1 MSIHSQSPEDL
12 RAIER
17 RISEL
22 RFFTVRRNQ
31 LERLRQRTL
40 WLAGRDPNSSALAD
54 DPDVSEPHADSD
66 TAAAAEKQQLET
78 LGLQSLSDSST
89 PVRPRSSLFGT
100 VPTGAARR
108 RRSRPR
114 SSQPARPGSEA
125 PASPTRIQCGA
136 AIESDDELETD
147 REGLGAWGRDMSAPL
162 AAPALR
168 ASESDIPSA
177 DMLRLLH
184 ANSTGGGG
192 QSAHSTSGGDGAQ
205 NATMASANASE
216 AAGCCNNDELHDA
229 DASAHTHDDSRFV
242 HTSDAIPH
250 YRTVISDGL
259 IKEVKYFMVERYY
272 GPSSSEA
279 ASNYTQ
285 QSTPSQPLRAASTA
299 PHAPIGVS
307 LQSSTLVS
315 SSH

>member
-1 MSIHSQSPEDL
+1 MCSSQSPEDL

-17 RISEL
+17 RIGEL

-40 WLAGRDPNSSALAD
+40 WLAGRDPNSSGAFAD
-54 DPDVSEPHADSD
+54 EAVDA
-66 TAAAAEKQQLET
+66 AAAAEQQQLEAF
-78 LGLQSLSDSST
+78 GVQSLSDSNT
-89 PVRPRSSLFGT
+89 PIRGRVSLFGT
-100 VPTGAARR
+100 VPSGAARR

-114 SSQPARPGSEA
+114 SAHPARAGSEA
-125 PASPTRIQCGA
+125 PASPTHLECAGA
-136 AIESDDELETD
+136 ESEDELDAERESGSAWD
-147 REGLGAWGRDMSAPL
+147 RD

-177 DMLRLLH
+177 DMLLLLGNSGTVG
-184 ANSTGGGG
+184 ANEHSMTGGTGTVKT
-192 QSAHSTSGGDGAQ
+192 AL
-205 NATMASANASE
+205 ASASGE
-216 AAGCCNNDELHDA
+216 CAADDA
-229 DASAHTHDDSRFV
+229 PASAHELDDSRFV

-250 YRTVISDGL
+250 YRTVISEGL
-259 IKEVKYFMVERYY
+259 IKEVKYFMVEKYY
-272 GPSSSEA
+272 GPSSTEA

-307 LQSSTLVS
+307 LQSQTLVS

>member
-1 MSIHSQSPEDL
+1 MCSQSPEDL

-22 RFFTVRRNQ
+22 RFCAVRRNQ

-40 WLAGRDPNSSALAD
+40 WLAGRDPYASALSDEAAD
-54 DPDVSEPHADSD
+54 
-66 TAAAAEKQQLET
+66 AAEKQQQQPQPLET
-78 LGLQSLSDSST
+78 FGVGVQSLSDSNT
-89 PVRPRSSLFGT
+89 PIRGRVSLFGT
-100 VPTGAARR
+100 VPSGAARR
-108 RRSRPR
+108 RHSRPR
-114 SSQPARPGSEA
+114 SSQPVRAGSEA
-125 PASPTRIQCGA
+125 PASPTRLECAGA
-136 AIESDDELETD
+136 ESEDELETE
-147 REGLGAWGRDMSAPL
+147 RESAWDADGAAL

-177 DMLRLLH
+177 DMLQLLLSSSAVG
-184 ANSTGGGG
+184 ANEP
-192 QSAHSTSGGDGAQ
+192 STSGGGGAQ
-205 NATMASANASE
+205 KAAAAGGAEESALQEASAE
-216 AAGCCNNDELHDA
+216 AV
-229 DASAHTHDDSRFV
+229 DDSRFV

-250 YRTVISDGL
+250 YRTVIDDGL

-279 ASNYTQ
+279 ATNYTQ